1 MRPSVLNGLFLPVSS
16 IQGIGP
22 KLSSLIEKAC
32 GKYTSDVLFSMPS
45 GVLYRPYIERKKEL
59 VHGALATILFEVI
72 SHQKPLKRSQPYKVK
87 GIYDGQEAEL
97 IFFNYHEKY
106 LVDRL
111 RVNEKYFISGKIEF
125 FMGKVGML
133 HPDFISKT
141 KEEIPVFEPIYP
153 LTAGLTSK
161 VMAKAVRNVLATLPD
176 LPEWQ
181 ENEFMKSKGFSDWK
195 SSLVKAHHPQK
206 ESDLFLDNKFKMRL
220 AYDEL
225 LANQLALFL
234 ARSHHKKQKGIQV
247 KPVREIEK
255 EVISKLPFAL
265 TGAQQRVIKE
275 IRQDL
280 FSEDKMIR
288 LLQGDV
294 GAGKTVVSLAALL
307 TVCEG
312 NYQGVLMAPTD
323 ILAGQHYKAFEKM
336 LAGTNIRI
344 ELLTG
349 REKGKKRVNIL
360 ERLASGEIDILIGTH
375 AVFTEDVQ
383 YKNLALVVIDEQHKF
398 GVQQRLQLTKKQR
411 GVNLLVMT
419 ATPIPRTLALTSYG
433 DMDISILDE
442 KPKNRQPIE
451 TKVISVDKVFDIIH
465 KLDEKIKSSPK
476 KVQVYWVCPLV
487 QESEKMDLMAAEKR
501 FEELKEVFGDKVGMV
516 HGKMKGAE
524 KDAVMERFKKGE
536 LSVLVSTTVIE
547 VGVDVPSASV
557 MVIEHA
563 ERFGLAGLHQ
573 LRGRVGRG
581 SEKSVCLLLYGK
593 QLSETGRARLKVM
606 RESENGFVIAEEDLR
621 LRGAGDLLGVKQSG
635 LPQFKM
641 ADLSVHQ
648 HLLKTAAQDAK
659 MILSQD
665 PYLESERGK
674 ALRIL
679 LYLFQKD
686 SEILTLKAG

>member
-255 EVISKLPFAL
+255 EVISKLPFEL

-398 GVQQRLQLTKKQR
+398 GVQQRLQLTKKQK

-524 KDAVMERFKKGE
+524 KDEVMERFKKGE

>member
-1 MRPSVLNGLFLPVSS
+1 M
-16 IQGIGP
+16 
-22 KLSSLIEKAC
+22 
-32 GKYTSDVLFSMPS
+32 
-45 GVLYRPYIERKKEL
+45 
-59 VHGALATILFEVI
+59 
-72 SHQKPLKRSQPYKVK
+72 
-87 GIYDGQEAEL
+87 
-97 IFFNYHEKY
+97 
-106 LVDRL
+106 
-111 RVNEKYFISGKIEF
+111 
-125 FMGKVGML
+125 
-133 HPDFISKT
+133 
-141 KEEIPVFEPIYP
+141 
-153 LTAGLTSK
+153 
-161 VMAKAVRNVLATLPD
+161 
-176 LPEWQ
+176 
-181 ENEFMKSKGFSDWK
+181 
-195 SSLVKAHHPQK
+195 
-206 ESDLFLDNKFKMRL
+206 
-220 AYDEL
+220 
-225 LANQLALFL
+225 
-234 ARSHHKKQKGIQV
+234 
-247 KPVREIEK
+247 
-255 EVISKLPFAL
+255 PFAL

-307 TVCEG
+307 IVCEG

-360 ERLASGEIDILIGTH
+360 ERLALGEIDILIGTH

-524 KDAVMERFKKGE
+524 KDEVMERFKKGE

>member
-247 KPVREIEK
+247 KQVKEIEK
-255 EVISKLPFAL
+255 EVISKLPFEL

-524 KDAVMERFKKGE
+524 KDEVMERFKKGE

>member
-255 EVISKLPFAL
+255 EVISKLPFEL

-524 KDAVMERFKKGE
+524 KDEVMERFKKGE

>member
-1 MRPSVLNGLFLPVSS
+1 MRPSILNGLFLPVSS
-16 IQGIGP
+16 ISGIGP
-22 KLSSLIEKAC
+22 KLSVLIEKAC
-32 GKYTSDVLFSMPS
+32 GKYTQDVLFSMPS
-45 GVLYRPYIERKKEL
+45 GVLYRPYVESKNRLIA
-59 VHGALATILFEVI
+59 GSLATILFEVI

-87 GIYDGQEAEL
+87 GLFDHQEAEL
-97 IFFNYHEKY
+97 IFFNYNEKY
-106 LVDRL
+106 LQDRL
-111 RVNEKYFISGKIEF
+111 KVNEKYFISGKIEF
-125 FMGKVGML
+125 FMGKVGVL
-133 HPDFISKT
+133 HPDFISKI
-141 KEEIPVFEPIYP
+141 KEEIPVFEPVYP
-153 LTAGLTSK
+153 LTAGLSGK
-161 VMAKAVRNVLATLPD
+161 VMTRAVKSVLDGIPD

-181 ENEFMKSKGFSDWK
+181 DKEFMKKQGFIDWK
-195 SSLVKAHHPQK
+195 NSMIKAHHPQK
-206 ESDLFLDNKFKMRL
+206 SSDLFLDDKFRMRL

-234 ARSHHKKQKGIQV
+234 ARSHHKKQKGIQI
-247 KPVREIEK
+247 KPIRSILNDVL
-255 EVISKLPFAL
+255 SKLPFDL
-265 TGAQQRVIKE
+265 TGAQKRVIEE
-275 IRQDL
+275 IRNDL
-280 FSEDKMIR
+280 LSEDKMIR

-294 GAGKTVVSLAALL
+294 GAGKTLVSLAALL
-307 TVCEG
+307 MVCEG
-312 NYQGVLMAPTD
+312 GFQGVLMAPTD
-323 ILAGQHYKAFEKM
+323 ILAGQHFNSFEKI
-336 LAGTNIRI
+336 LQGTNIRI
-344 ELLTG
+344 ALLTG
-349 REKGKKRVNIL
+349 REKGKKRDKIL
-360 ERLASGEIDILIGTH
+360 EALLSGEIDILIGTH

-398 GVQQRLQLTKKQR
+398 GVQQRLQLTKKQK

-451 TKVISVDKVFDIIH
+451 TKVISVDKVFDVIE
-465 KLDEKIKSSPK
+465 KLNMKIKTSEK
-476 KVQVYWVCPLV
+476 RIQVYWVCPLV
-487 QESEKMDLMAAEKR
+487 QESEKLDLMAAEKR
-501 FEELKEVFGDKVGMV
+501 FEELKEVFGDQVGMV
-516 HGKMKGAE
+516 HGKMKSAE
-524 KDAVMERFKKGE
+524 KDLVMDRFKNGE

-547 VGVDVPSASV
+547 VGVDVPAASV
-557 MVIEHA
+557 MVIEHS

-593 QLSETGRARLKVM
+593 QLSETGKARLKVM

-659 MILSQD
+659 TILSID

>member
-247 KPVREIEK
+247 KPVKEIEK

-501 FEELKEVFGDKVGMV
+501 FVELKEVFGDKVGMV

-524 KDAVMERFKKGE
+524 KDEVMERFKKGE